1 MSTSGDLASSASAGN
16 GRKRFRLTFP
26 VILFSVLG
34 VLGLGLFAFVTIR
47 PIQVLPRISLGPGY
61 FLTDANGE
69 AVTNEDFRGSL
80 VLYNFT
86 YLSCEEP
93 CPVTTDTMQAV
104 QSRLGEVDTGGI
116 PIKLVTI
123 SFDPARDTPE
133 VIRAAAAELGADP
146 AVWTFLTGA
155 PERLKWLIGGG
166 FSVYYEEKQ
175 PQEFRFDPAFMLV
188 DGAGVL
194 RAEYRTAVPDV
205 DRILRDMRLV
215 TDEVHNRQ
223 GVANYAYDAAHLFL
237 CYPR

>member
-1 MSTSGDLASSASAGN
+1 MNPLGN
-16 GRKRFRLTFP
+16 LTAKPEAPKLQRKVRLSFP

-34 VLGLGLFAFVTIR
+34 LLTLGLFAFVTIR
-47 PIQVLPRISLGPGY
+47 PIQVLPRITLGPGY

-86 YLSCEEP
+86 YLNCQAP
-93 CPVTTDTMQAV
+93 CPETTGVMQEVQARLDEIDTA
-104 QSRLGEVDTGGI
+104 GI
-116 PIKLVTI
+116 PVRLVTI
-123 SFDPARDTPE
+123 SFDPARDTPAALQT
-133 VIRAAAAELGADP
+133 AAATLHADP
-146 AVWTFLTGA
+146 EVWTLLTGA

-166 FSVYYEEKQ
+166 FSVFYEERQ
-175 PQEFRFDPAFMLV
+175 PGEFRFDPAFMLV
-188 DGAGVL
+188 DGAGIL
-194 RAEYRTAVPDV
+194 RAEYRTAAPDV

-215 TDEVHNRQ
+215 TEEVRNRQ